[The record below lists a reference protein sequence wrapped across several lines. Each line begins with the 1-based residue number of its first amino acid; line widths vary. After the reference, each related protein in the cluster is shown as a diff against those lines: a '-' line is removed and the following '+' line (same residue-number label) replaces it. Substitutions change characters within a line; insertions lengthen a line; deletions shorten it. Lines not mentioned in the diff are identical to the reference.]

1 MRILSSELFSDQK
14 DGKPC
19 RDLGTVLTIVLNRR
33 LTRLSASLLA
43 EILEYM
49 MVTGVRRTD
58 G

>member
-1 MRILSSELFSDQK
+1 
-14 DGKPC
+14 
-19 RDLGTVLTIVLNRR
+19 LNRR

-49 MVTGVRRTD
+49 MVTGVSRTD